1 MMDRIAI
8 LDFGA
13 QYTQLIAR
21 RIRELGVYSEI
32 LPCTQP
38 VEDVLAAG
46 YTGIVLSGGPIE
58 RLRRRGPAA
67 GQAALRGGHPAARHL
82 LRHAGHGLF
91 ARGPRGARG
100 AARVRSRRAQAPLH
114 RGAARG
120 HRARAG
126 WPDRGVDE
134 PRGHGDAAAPR
145 LRQSGRHRE
154 LPGRGDGGRHA
165 PALRRPVPP
174 RGRAYAAGK
183 DHPAKLPPPLRRARR
198 LVDALVR
205 RRGRGGYPPS
215 SRPGSCAVRPL
226 GGRGLV
232 RRGRLDPPRHRRSAH
247 LPVRRQWLA
256 PEGRGRERG
265 GHVPRRL
272 QDEPDPCECI

>member
-38 VEDVLAAG
+38 VDDVLAAG
-46 YTGIVLSGGPIE
+46 YKGIVLSGGPSSVYEDEAPLPDKRLFEAGIPLLGICYGMQAMGYLLGGHVVPAE
-58 RLRRRGPAA
+58 RREYGPAE
-67 GQAALRGGHPAARHL
+67 LRL
-82 LRHAGHGLF
+82 LST
-91 ARGPRGARG
+91 RG
-100 AARVRSRRAQAPLH
+100 V
-114 RGAARG
+114 ARG
-120 HRARAG
+120 HRPGAG

-154 LPGRGDGGRHA
+154 LPGRGDGGRRA
-165 PALRRPVPP
+165 PALRRPVPS
-174 RGRAYAAGK
+174 RGRAYAAGE
-183 DHPAKLPPPLRRARR
+183 DHPAKLPPPLRRAGR

-205 RRGRGGYPPS
+205 RRRRGGHPPS
-215 SRPGSCAVRPL
+215 GRPGSCPVRPV

-247 LPVRRQWLA
+247 LPVRRQWPA
-256 PEGRGRERG
+256 PEGRGSRAWW
-265 GHVPRRL
+265 PRSGTPSR
-272 QDEPDPCECI
+272 

>member
-38 VEDVLAAG
+38 VDDVLAAG
-46 YTGIVLSGGPIE
+46 YTGIVLSGGPSSVYDDEAPLPDKRLFEAGIPLLGICYGMQAMGYLLGGHVVPAE
-58 RLRRRGPAA
+58 RREYGPAE
-67 GQAALRGGHPAARHL
+67 LRL
-82 LRHAGHGLF
+82 LSTEGLLEGIVPERDGRI
-91 ARGPRGARG
+91 A
-100 AARVRSRRAQAPLH
+100 VWMS
-114 RGAARG
+114 
-120 HRARAG
+120 
-126 WPDRGVDE
+126 
-134 PRGHGDAAAPR
+134 HGDTVM
-145 LRQSGRHRE
+145 Q
-154 LPGRGDGGRHA
+154 
-165 PALRRPVPP
+165 PP
-174 RGRAYAAGK
+174 RGFVNLGATENCPVAAMA
-183 DHPAKLPPPLRRARR
+183 DDTRR
-198 LVDALVR
+198 LFAVQFHPEVAHTPQGKTILRNFLRLCGARADWSMPSFVDA
-205 RRGRGGYPPS
+205 GRGGYPPS
-215 SRPGSCAVRPL
+215 GRPGSCAVRPV

-265 GHVPRRL
+265 GHVPGRL